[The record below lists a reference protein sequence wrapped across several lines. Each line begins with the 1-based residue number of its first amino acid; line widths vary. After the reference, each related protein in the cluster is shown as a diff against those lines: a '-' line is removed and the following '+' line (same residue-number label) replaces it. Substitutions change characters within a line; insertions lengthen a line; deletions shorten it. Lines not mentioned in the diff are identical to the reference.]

1 VLTVEAEP
9 LVLFLLGAA
18 AAGPATFSGSG
29 EHGSAGAPY
38 GGLSP
43 MPQPSGPVATQFIRE
58 VGRRMQ
64 GT

>member
-1 VLTVEAEP
+1 MLTVEAEP
-9 LVLFLLGAA
+9 LILFLLGAA
-18 AAGPATFSGSG
+18 AAGPATSSGSG
-29 EHGSAGAPY
+29 DHGSPEAHY